1 MTFEILEV
9 IILFES
15 TLDISMQ
22 AITCTWLYFCFKVK
36 ILVFQFKN
44 KFLFLVSSQ
53 GIWFYL
59 EIRLTTNHLHVLCT
73 VWTMVWHTATMAGII
88 LLWPC
93 QTLMFQWP
101 CIQTQSPSAAS
112 YCVMPCVILFGN
124 KIRNA
129 STCTRVLLKLMTYP
143 TYFASKDF

>member
-59 EIRLTTNHLHVLCT
+59 EIRLTTNHLYVLCT